1 MTLLGDSTV
10 PMLVDGAP
18 AVPTAL
24 PDCGSSAV
32 AGPVAGL
39 VRVVLAVGVSIVAGG
54 KEGAPAVPALLPG
67 APAVPALL
75 LGAPAVPALL
85 LGAPAVPALS
95 AGAPAVPA
103 LVPAAPAGFL
113 RPPVGA
119 EFVIGGDKVGSVGFI
134 VGLAPTGA
142 VGATPVAAP
151 DGPGADAVA
160 PAPAPAAVASDHAK
174 VREKARMVRGSLFM
188 VESVNIVDGISL
200 CSWADCAPSPIRP
213 RRKRSRKKIEEETRG
228 KRREV
233 RLIARIFTRGQG
245 LSRYLRDKGVAGPRT
260 TLKDNPAALR
270 TQASGDKCSEY
281 VYDRHEVTF
290 VTTSRP
296 SRSSRHHCRH
306 GITFEGASP

>member
-24 PDCGSSAV
+24 PGCGSSAV

-39 VRVVLAVGVSIVAGG
+39 VCVVLAVGVSIVAGG

-75 LGAPAVPALL
+75 LGAPAVPAL
-85 LGAPAVPALS
+85 S

-103 LVPAAPAGFL
+103 LVPAAPPGFL

-119 EFVIGGDKVGSVGFI
+119 EFVMGGDKVGSVGFI

-160 PAPAPAAVASDHAK
+160 PAPAPAALASDHAK
-174 VREKARMVRGSLFM
+174 VREQARMVRGSLFM

-213 RRKRSRKKIEEETRG
+213 RRKRSRKKIEEEARG

-233 RLIARIFTRGQG
+233 RLIAGIPQGDRSVAHSSGLRGPPPGVPLCTQG
-245 LSRYLRDKGVAGPRT
+245 IRR
-260 TLKDNPAALR
+260 
-270 TQASGDKCSEY
+270 
-281 VYDRHEVTF
+281 
-290 VTTSRP
+290 
-296 SRSSRHHCRH
+296 
-306 GITFEGASP
+306 